1 MTSAYTPPAG
11 MSRVPPEGLPRWLTI
26 VLTLLVVG
34 LGVGA
39 AVFFFK
45 TKPQP
50 KKEPED
56 AVAPLVEVA
65 RAQKGTRS
73 IRMVLTGE
81 VQPSMKVIVMP
92 EVGGKVVW
100 QHPDLVPGGRFKKGE
115 TILRIDPRDY
125 ALALKQ
131 QQAQL
136 AAQQLNVQMEKAR
149 QRVAEEEWQLYQK
162 ERKQAGL
169 TKPPK
174 PKTEGEPDEG
184 EALALRK
191 PHLESAEV
199 AVGAVKTSIAK
210 AQLQLSRTIVDA
222 PFNAVVQSENVD
234 LGQLVGP
241 SMQLLTLVGTDT
253 FWVQVSIP
261 FDKLPYVKLPK
272 DGEAGSPALVWL
284 DTGHGRVERK
294 GEVIRLLG
302 DLDPVGRL
310 ARVLVEVKDPML
322 IESAP
327 RLATGDEGDK
337 AVSGLPLLLGSFVH
351 VEIEGLELENVAE
364 IPRRALQTDG
374 KVYVLA
380 DDDTLRIEKVTV
392 VWGSNDSVLVT
403 GPLKDGERLVT
414 TNLQTAVQ
422 GMKLRP
428 LEAAKPEA
436 GASGEPPKG
445 DQKPEGAKPAVADP
459 KEARAN

>member
-1 MTSAYTPPAG
+1 MTSAYTPPTG

-50 KKEPED
+50 KKEQEE

-92 EVGGKVVW
+92 EVGGKIVW

-136 AAQQLNVQMEKAR
+136 AAQELNVKMEKAR

-169 TKPPK
+169 SKKPQAD
-174 PKTEGEPDEG
+174 GEPDEG

-191 PHLESAEV
+191 PQLDSAEV
-199 AVGAVKTSIAK
+199 AVGAVRTSIAQ

-253 FWVQVSIP
+253 FWVQVAIP

-322 IESAP
+322 LAGAPPITTGEGSA
-327 RLATGDEGDK
+327 

-364 IPRRALQTDG
+364 IPRRALQADG
-374 KVYVLA
+374 KVYVLS

-403 GPLKDGERLVT
+403 GSLKDGERLVT
-414 TNLQTAVQ
+414 TNLQTAVP

-428 LEAAKPEA
+428 LEPAKPKAEA
-436 GASGEPPKG
+436 GAEPSKG
-445 DQKPEGAKPAVADP
+445 DEKPEGAKPAVADP